1 MAEALVDLDPA
12 GARAPRSAK
21 PCSFNMKAPERV
33 PSRAP
38 TPKPLPLGYG
48 EARLTIGPGRIR
60 DKFSSKPFVPEL
72 QTTFQPP
79 PRQSMPWPKPARAG
93 RSHLSR
99 SSRAIAGSTTTRRAL
114 AVAITVWYESRTRDK
129 GAYVIGFAT
138 SPEPDSSPPPPIVKD
153 ERSTRASPR
162 FRGRWQ
168 SKKLGKTQHHGLVD

>member
-1 MAEALVDLDPA
+1 MGLRNS
-12 GARAPRSAK
+12 ARQIAAKRRRK

-99 SSRAIAGSTTTRRAL
+99 SWRAIAKSNVTVRKTNVALRPLERERGWDAIAGSTTTRRAL
-114 AVAITVWYESRTRDK
+114 AVAITVWYDEPYHQTPK
-129 GAYVIGFAT
+129 PNPAT
-138 SPEPDSSPPPPIVKD
+138 WIFKS
-153 ERSTRASPR
+153 
-162 FRGRWQ
+162 GQ
-168 SKKLGKTQHHGLVD
+168 

>member
-72 QTTFQPP
+72 QTTFQPWKYDWAIRCDVKGLFDNIDHELLLRAVRKHVTCKWALLYIERWLTAP
-79 PRQSMPWPKPARAG
+79 MERDMGHGLNEPAVTPQG
-93 RSHLSR
+93 GVISP
-99 SSRAIAGSTTTRRAL
+99 IL
-114 AVAITVWYESRTRDK
+114 ANLFMHY
-129 GAYVIGFAT
+129 
-138 SPEPDSSPPPPIVKD
+138 
-153 ERSTRASPR
+153 RAS
-162 FRGRWQ
+162 G
-168 SKKLGKTQHHGLVD
+168 

>member
-99 SSRAIAGSTTTRRAL
+99 SSRAIGTNVTVRKTNVAL
-114 AVAITVWYESRTRDK
+114 RPLRKRGWEDSR
-129 GAYVIGFAT
+129 
-138 SPEPDSSPPPPIVKD
+138 
-153 ERSTRASPR
+153 
-162 FRGRWQ
+162 
-168 SKKLGKTQHHGLVD
+168 QHHHAARARRCDHRLVRKPYQRQRRLCYRVCDIAGAR

>member
-1 MAEALVDLDPA
+1 
-12 GARAPRSAK
+12 
-21 PCSFNMKAPERV
+21 MKAPERV

-72 QTTFQPP
+72 QTTFRPP

-99 SSRAIAGSTTTRRAL
+99 SSRAIAESNVTVRKTNVALRPLRERGWDAIRQHHHAARARRCESPFG
-114 AVAITVWYESRTRDK
+114 TMSRTIKRQNQ
-129 GAYVIGFAT
+129 IRPLGFSNPANR
-138 SPEPDSSPPPPIVKD
+138 PR
-153 ERSTRASPR
+153 RSIDQQIFHPLRNECHGQNSK
-162 FRGRWQ
+162 FEVGR
-168 SKKLGKTQHHGLVD
+168 